1 MDWSCGKATVHM
13 RTSLTHLDTFWNIST
28 HLDATRLLPF
38 CFGPALNIVTGRL
51 TYLHFL
57 LGYIGVIDNYVMC
70 VWLCVCVLRVVCRY
84 VIICIQL
91 VAWLQV
97 SGLTK
102 SLLLNCGEPP
112 LCKASA
118 RLTSK
123 VRLSGG
129 LSSGPSGEHCSDGQL
144 LVLFSFFWKEPHL
157 QKHGPMLQDVETGWS
172 PRSEQKSAPLIL
184 IYFDR
189 RIMKDWWVHRLVQV
203 RLIFVLASPCAER
216 PGAWF
221 SSISLPV
228 SGTPLHAPCY
238 TLPRRKLANV

>member
-70 VWLCVCVLRVVCRY
+70 VIVCVLCVVCRY

-123 VRLSGG
+123 VRLIWWTAVGVV
-129 LSSGPSGEHCSDGQL
+129 LVFLKRTTSSKAWTHVARCRTW
-144 LVLFSFFWKEPHL
+144 V
-157 QKHGPMLQDVETGWS
+157 
-172 PRSEQKSAPLIL
+172 KS
-184 IYFDR
+184 
-189 RIMKDWWVHRLVQV
+189 
-203 RLIFVLASPCAER
+203 
-216 PGAWF
+216 
-221 SSISLPV
+221 
-228 SGTPLHAPCY
+228 
-238 TLPRRKLANV
+238 